1 MKTTIEV
8 EKNILSLDELYNI
21 FDSELYKDAKLA
33 FVDDPFA
40 QRNTQLDFTQLSADR
55 LKNAPLLYRHIIAE
69 RILQAEDEEIN
80 NAPMRNYDPELI
92 LRLCYLWMHP
102 ITQMENPEREGLILM
117 NNAQIAKETK
127 CNLAF
132 REKDIKQRFNR
143 LANLGIFYFAENF
156 ENCFLPDETI
166 HNWDYITLNLH
177 AKYNE
182 IVEDPE
188 ITLERAIS
196 YVPFDIRALRYS
208 ILRIIAPRCGGK
220 RAAEILKKLQSEWNF
235 IKLCDYDNF
244 LCLNETQ
251 RQTFENFISHG
262 FETELDKWE
271 NGDMENRKKNKPLIR
286 NSFRYRLGDVYE
298 VLRDFNY
305 VEDGMK
311 DTFIKA
317 MEFRLDENVRMNW
330 HGKKYHLAS
339 FAKYAFEGSK
349 ELTWEAANMWM
360 CNGKVIT
367 HPELKNNYNRS
378 VKASDT
384 RFWEN
389 LFMKHLA

>member
-1 MKTTIEV
+1 MKTTFKV

-69 RILQAEDEEIN
+69 RILLAEDEEIN

-102 ITQMENPEREGLILM
+102 ITRMENPEREGLILM
-117 NNAQIAKETK
+117 NNAQISKETK

-132 REKDIKQRFNR
+132 REKDIKRRFNR
-143 LANLGIFYFAENF
+143 LANLGILYFAENF

-166 HNWDYITLNLH
+166 HNWDYITLNLY

-251 RQTFENFISHG
+251 RQTFEDFISHG
-262 FETELDKWE
+262 FETELNKWE
-271 NGDMENRKKNKPLIR
+271 EKTETQLPSDTTLSAICKYINVQKLKEFG
-286 NSFRYRLGDVYE
+286 VYTT
-298 VLRDFNY
+298 D
-305 VEDGMK
+305 
-311 DTFIKA
+311 
-317 MEFRLDENVRMNW
+317 EFEKM
-330 HGKKYHLAS
+330 
-339 FAKYAFEGSK
+339 FAK
-349 ELTWEAANMWM
+349 
-360 CNGKVIT
+360 KVGE
-367 HPELKNNYNRS
+367 H
-378 VKASDT
+378 ASDLALFLNKYEGT
-384 RFWEN
+384 GILNFEN
-389 LFMKHLA
+389 DSKKDIFETLKAHFPSMKHYSYSNFAAAYTPLKIRKRE